1 MVAATLPI
9 MLDRSQPLAADRH
22 PSAEAKNSFAWR
34 RLRHAVVTCELQP
47 GEHCSEATLAERF
60 GLGRAAVRMALAAL
74 AAQGLMTSRPRLGWQ
89 VAPITPGSIVELA
102 DTRRRVEPCLAAA
115 TLPAPEFRR
124 LHGLARAAEVLQGR
138 QGRSALST
146 ARRADRQIL
155 DRLAQEAGGLLAQWL
170 GSAWDL
176 TERVAHVLTLSGNP
190 PPIPLRT
197 PLLDALERGDQD
209 AALIE
214 IEAEISTFS
223 LFATDGL
230 LTARPPAPRVHG
242 LAQKGYGP

>member
-1 MVAATLPI
+1 
-9 MLDRSQPLAADRH
+9 MLDRSYSLVADRL
-22 PSAEAKNSFAWR
+22 PGAEAKNSFAWR
-34 RLRHAVVTCELQP
+34 RLRHAVMTCELQP

-74 AAQGLMTSRPRLGWQ
+74 AAQGLMASRPRLGWQ
-89 VAPITPGSIVELA
+89 VAPITPCSIVELA
-102 DTRRRVEPCLAAA
+102 DARRRVESCLAAV

-124 LHGLARAAEVLQGR
+124 LRGLARAAEVLQGR
-138 QGRSALST
+138 QDRAALST

-170 GSAWDL
+170 GSAWDR
-176 TERVAHVLTLSGNP
+176 TERVAHALTLSGNP
-190 PPIPLRT
+190 PPIPLRA

-209 AALIE
+209 TALIE
-214 IEAEISTFS
+214 IEAEIATFS

-230 LTARPPAPRVHG
+230 LTAPPPAPRVHG
-242 LAQKGYGP
+242 PIQKGHGS